1 LGVISKLDLKFIM
14 LGCGYGDIDA
24 VDDAVCEE
32 QMKPKE
38 FQIAIV
44 EASDMLDAIPEER
57 EVLNEEIPLGNK
69 EATETPAEEER
80 EGTEA
85 DALANE
91 DANMPEKV
99 SLEGTDDTKEVEMLL
114 EVDAATPQSEMTNH
128 VLSAVKLPN
137 ELDFDDNPTQLF
149 LSLQHKDWESALVR
163 SKNAPEEACIWISRK
178 EDDGESIRWRLL
190 PIHAAIIFGA
200 PANVTE
206 AVLECFPLGA
216 RARDDQGMLPLHL
229 VFRQGGQLEIVHM
242 LVRTFPAA
250 IEVENSKGRTP
261 MDIAKAS
268 SSPQRD
274 AYVEA
279 LSSPLPNSAEVDSG
293 FDEQRVLFDA
303 ELAKVHAEHNKID
316 TEHQASMTEQ
326 RNTFESKIEE
336 MRKSQEEESKTYQ
349 AEASEIQTK
358 LLGTITTLEE
368 DSVKTQENS
377 QILVDHVA
385 DLETQLDSRSATERF
400 LATRISNLH
409 AFLKDTSKSKED
421 IEVRLKQEIAQLLEE
436 KLELQKTVSK
446 LNEEKS
452 EASTSNIEA
461 QSKLNDLED
470 SLAEAIKAKDE
481 LSFTLRE
488 DMTRVLA
495 EKLSMQ
501 ETVSDLRAEMME
513 LTSTLEETEAKL
525 SEMEEE
531 IKVDD
536 IAKTTLKAELVKAKE
551 QNFALQEEMAMTGES
566 VRYKR
571 SQVECD
577 TLRIEVAKVKE
588 ELDKRM
594 THEQALSSRVSTLAL
609 QLADNMQ
616 DTSTEKSAFATKMIN
631 LERERKELRDTVG
644 KLSNKLV
651 AVAGHID
658 AMTQE
663 QQVIVDQVSAQE
675 REIAAAASDQGKIL
689 SLFKIQERFFSKMQE
704 ERKHLAVAAK
714 KHESVVVN
722 RATTTKR
729 GELVRTVTFLKHQ
742 MIGAIDTALAGI
754 PKIVNDDEDMVDQ
767 IVNTVKSAPRSAWSN
782 KIHVDNESFES
793 DLRSALE
800 ARVVVESEEEEEEE
814 EDEEPVVEEKVAEP
828 AVAEKVAKP
837 IVAEKAAEPIVEMVA
852 EPVVVETVA
861 EPVVEKETA
870 DISFEDTVWRVSE
883 PVVDVEEAISMTST
897 LQVEETKM
905 VHTQNSAY
913 FMEEE
918 KKDDDD
924 DDDAFVDPAFV
935 SVMAKIA
942 WMEQQKGRTQE

>member
-1 LGVISKLDLKFIM
+1 M
-14 LGCGYGDIDA
+14 LGCGDIDA
-24 VDDAVCEE
+24 VDDAICEE
-32 QMKPKE
+32 QLLTPKE
-38 FQIAIV
+38 LQAAIV
-44 EASDMLDAIPEER
+44 EVGDMLDVIPEER
-57 EVLNEEIPLGNK
+57 EVLADEISLGDK

-85 DALANE
+85 DALAKE
-91 DANMPEKV
+91 DANMLEKV
-99 SLEGTDDTKEVEMLL
+99 SLGETDDTKEVEMLL
-114 EVDAATPQSEMTNH
+114 DDDAATQQSEMMNH

-137 ELDFDDNPTQLF
+137 ELDFDANPTELF
-149 LSLQHKDWESALVR
+149 LSLQRKDWESALVR

-200 PANVTE
+200 PAHVTE
-206 AVLECFPLGA
+206 AVLECFTLGA

-229 VFRQGGQLEIVHM
+229 VFRQGGQQEIVHM
-242 LVRTFPAA
+242 LLRTFPDAV
-250 IEVENSKGRTP
+250 EVQNSKGRTP
-261 MDIAKAS
+261 MDLAKAS

-274 AYVEA
+274 EYVET
-279 LSSPLPNSAEVDSG
+279 LSSPLPSSAVVDSG
-293 FDEQRVLFDA
+293 LDEQRVKFHA
-303 ELAKVHAEHNKID
+303 ELAKVHTEHAKVD

-326 RNTFESKIEE
+326 RTTFESKIEE
-336 MRKSQEEESKTYQ
+336 MRKSQEEEIQTYQ
-349 AEASEIQTK
+349 AQASETQTK
-358 LLGTITTLEE
+358 LLGTITALEE
-368 DSVKTQENS
+368 DSVKTEENS
-377 QILVDHVA
+377 QVLVDHVA

-436 KLELQKTVSK
+436 KLDLQKTVSK

-452 EASTSNIEA
+452 ETSTSTIEA
-461 QSKLNDLED
+461 QSKFNDLED

-481 LSFTLRE
+481 VSFTLRE
-488 DMTRVLA
+488 DMTQVLA

-501 ETVSDLRAEMME
+501 ETVSTLRAEMME
-513 LTSTLEETEAKL
+513 LTSTLEQTKAEL

-531 IKVDD
+531 VKVDD
-536 IAKTTLKAELVKAKE
+536 IAKSALKAELVRAKD

-571 SQVECD
+571 LQTECD
-577 TLRIEVAKVKE
+577 TLRIEAAKVKE

-616 DTSTEKSAFATKMIN
+616 DTSTEKSAFATKMCN

-663 QQVIVDQVSAQE
+663 QQLIVDHVSAQE
-675 REIAAAASDQGKIL
+675 REIAAAASDQGKII
-689 SLFKIQERFFSKMQE
+689 SLFKVQERFFSKMQE
-704 ERKHLAVAAK
+704 ERKHLAVVAK
-714 KHESVVVN
+714 KHEGAIAN
-722 RATTTKR
+722 RTTTTKR

-742 MIGAIDTALAGI
+742 MLGAVDTALAGI

-782 KIHVDNESFES
+782 KIHVDNESFEA

-800 ARVVVESEEEEEEE
+800 ARVTVEIEEEEE
-814 EDEEPVVEEKVAEP
+814 EDEEPVV
-828 AVAEKVAKP
+828 AEKF
-837 IVAEKAAEPIVEMVA
+837 
-852 EPVVVETVA
+852 A
-861 EPVVEKETA
+861 EPVVEEMVEAVVETV
-870 DISFEDTVWRVSE
+870 TE
-883 PVVDVEEAISMTST
+883 PVVDVQA
-897 LQVEETKM
+897 EETKM
-905 VHTQNSAY
+905 VHTQNSAC
-913 FMEEE
+913 FMDEE

-924 DDDAFVDPAFV
+924 DDAYVDPAFA

-942 WMEQQKGRTQE
+942 VMEEHKGGPQA